1 MNIQGYGPSIQPTQ
15 GQQSTGKPG
24 NFASLVQKYTE
35 QVNQDKKSAAVAA
48 ENLAVNGTGNVAETL
63 IAVQKA
69 DLSFQLLLS
78 ARNKLV
84 DAYRE
89 VMRMQV

>member
-1 MNIQGYGPSIQPTQ
+1 MKIQGYTPSIQPLQ
-15 GQQSTGKPG
+15 GQQNANKPG
-24 NFASLVQKYTE
+24 NFGALVKKYSE
-35 QVNQDKKSAAVAA
+35 QVNHDTKTASAAAT
-48 ENLAVNGTGNVAETL
+48 NLAVSGTGNVAETL
-63 IAVQKA
+63 LAVQKA